1 MRGMNGVHR
10 LVLAVSGG
18 HVGRKLGRMK
28 VVELHTVGRLSGKA
42 RSTMLTAPVVNS
54 RGFVLVASKGGS
66 DADPQWYRN
75 LRANPEVELTVDG
88 KRQQFTCRTATPA
101 EKADLWPAIV
111 AAYPGYARYQR
122 KTERDIPVVLCE
134 YRNAGNDG

>member
-1 MRGMNGVHR
+1 MNAVHR
-10 LVLAVSGG
+10 LVLAVSRGRIG
-18 HVGRKLGRMK
+18 HKLGRME
-28 VVELHTVGRLSGKA
+28 VVELHTVGRSSGKV
-42 RSTMLTAPVVNS
+42 RSTMLTAPVVNAN
-54 RGFVLVASKGGS
+54 RLVLVASKGGA

-75 LRANPEVELTVDG
+75 LIANPDVELTVGG
-88 KRQQFTCRTATPA
+88 KRQAFTCRTATPA

-134 YRNAGNDG
+134 RRGAPAPT